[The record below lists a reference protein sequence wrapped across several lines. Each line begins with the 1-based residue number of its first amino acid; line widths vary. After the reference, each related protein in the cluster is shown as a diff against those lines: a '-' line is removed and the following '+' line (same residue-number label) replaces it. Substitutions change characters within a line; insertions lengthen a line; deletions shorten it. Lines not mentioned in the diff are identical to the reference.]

1 MSKTD
6 LVCCL
11 LQRSNCKLPLTE
23 KILLEVKLLTRICHE
38 LSEIFQF
45 QYKGYQQLIKAMPQ
59 EGNMSNIKFMQ
70 EMIKDILSTK
80 EYTLAGIATHTLIP
94 EEVLS
99 DVAAGMNTDPTFEAS
114 RKIFELHISVRR
126 NLYDEIMR
134 KIALE
139 YLIPQNSDL
148 QDFNGQPLPAE

>member
-11 LQRSNCKLPLTE
+11 LQQSIFKLPLAE
-23 KILLEVKLLTRICHE
+23 KILLEVKLLNRIYHE
-38 LSEIFQF
+38 LSELFQS
-45 QYKGYQQLIKAMPQ
+45 QHKEYQQLIKCNLNQ
-59 EGNMSNIKFMQ
+59 EENMAGIRFMQ
-70 EMIKDILSTK
+70 EIIKDILSTK
-80 EYTLAGIATHTLIP
+80 EYTLAGIATYTHIP

-99 DVAAGMNTDPTFEAS
+99 DVATGLNADLTFEAS

-139 YLIPQNSDL
+139 YLIPQNNLS
-148 QDFNGQPLPAE
+148 PIPANST

>member
-11 LQRSNCKLPLTE
+11 LQQSIFKLPLAE
-23 KILLEVKLLTRICHE
+23 KILLEVKLLNRIYHE
-38 LSEIFQF
+38 LSELFQSR
-45 QYKGYQQLIKAMPQ
+45 YKEYQQLIKCNLNQ
-59 EGNMSNIKFMQ
+59 EENMAGIRFMQ
-70 EMIKDILSTK
+70 EIIKDILSTK
-80 EYTLAGIATHTLIP
+80 EYTLAGIATYTHIP

-99 DVAAGMNTDPTFEAS
+99 DVATGLNADLTFEAS

-139 YLIPQNSDL
+139 YLIPQNNLS
-148 QDFNGQPLPAE
+148 PIPANST